1 MKEIQTMSEDSNKK
15 VVEMEL
21 GLQKHKEEVE
31 IVKSDLE
38 DAKAVS

>member
-21 GLQKHKEEVE
+21 RLQKHKEEVE
-31 IVKSDLE
+31 IVKNDLE